1 MPPRLARRQIPRVL
15 SQLVLRMKLD
25 LLLVALLC
33 GITLA
38 LEPQGLIKR
47 IDIIDVGGLAIMG
60 TAVSILLAFR
70 NTQAISRWWEA
81 RTLWG
86 AVTNVSRHWRDC
98 LHTLLCSD
106 SVWRGEEN
114 RLVALQVLQV
124 WLLNFELR
132 GYWRQD
138 AREAVNR
145 LCASLG
151 LPAETTLNHSYR
163 ARAAAIG
170 RLRERR
176 AISPWGR
183 DVLLRCAES
192 FTDAVGGLE
201 KVRNTPLPP
210 VYDVFIRLL
219 SWIFGYAIFLDF
231 TSNHSAITGI
241 LLFLAFLVAE
251 RVGAYVEGP
260 FDRDGSSFSLPLD
273 LICARISSDLLGPD
287 HPLARLPLSKDPSL
301 WT

>member
-1 MPPRLARRQIPRVL
+1 M
-15 SQLVLRMKLD
+15 
-25 LLLVALLC
+25 
-33 GITLA
+33 
-38 LEPQGLIKR
+38 
-47 IDIIDVGGLAIMG
+47 
-60 TAVSILLAFR
+60 
-70 NTQAISRWWEA
+70 
-81 RTLWG
+81 
-86 AVTNVSRHWRDC
+86 SRHWRDC